1 MGPNSLMVAYVDPLG
16 YHASRRREPCNG
28 LGMVYLEG
36 HGDLVSRLIPGKK
49 MEATTGFRVFS
60 LGS

>member
-16 YHASRRREPCNG
+16 YHASRRNG

-36 HGDLVSRLIPGKK
+36 HGDLASRLVPGKT
-49 MEATTGFRVFS
+49 MEATTGFRVS
-60 LGS
+60 V